1 MGEVADPD
9 DPPFAP
15 SRTGDSL
22 YVYGGRAIETCTES
36 KRTYWT
42 VMYMYKATI
51 ELELSFIT

>member
-22 YVYGGRAIETCTES
+22 YVYGGGPSRLTQ
-36 KRTYWT
+36 KVR
-42 VMYMYKATI
+42 
-51 ELELSFIT
+51 ELIGQ